1 MCWGFPVEW
10 TGVFPV
16 TATHQGLQFI
26 LQEGDNKGV
35 EGVDKVPQLFFFSFL
50 SSSSSFFNQAVTLNE
65 CLSGPK
71 QEWLLSISNDHSNNF
86 IGPSNGQTFD
96 KWVGKA
102 DSPISKQAR
111 LRWLPGNFRETLL
124 NVAYSLRWMPL
135 SCTLDSSLLF

>member
-71 QEWLLSISNDHSNNF
+71 QE
-86 IGPSNGQTFD
+86 
-96 KWVGKA
+96 
-102 DSPISKQAR
+102 
-111 LRWLPGNFRETLL
+111 
-124 NVAYSLRWMPL
+124 
-135 SCTLDSSLLF
+135 